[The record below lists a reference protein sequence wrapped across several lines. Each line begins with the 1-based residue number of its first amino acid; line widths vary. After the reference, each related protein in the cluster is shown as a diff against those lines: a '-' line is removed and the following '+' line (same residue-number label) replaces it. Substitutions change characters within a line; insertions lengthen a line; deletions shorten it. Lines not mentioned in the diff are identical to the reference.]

1 LAAALILAAAVES
14 PEYAGALMVTSREA
28 LIAEFD
34 AGANA
39 EQLGQ
44 LAQRLDTALSNLGG

>member
-1 LAAALILAAAVES
+1 MAAALILAAAVES